1 MGEFFWPILEVIAKS
16 VPASKMPVAT
26 RGFGSSVAD
35 SAVRFFARAEEQIP
49 SSQDR
54 VKVLPATIEYVRV
67 SVYGLSVYV
76 LSVVIEYVR
85 VSVYGL
91 SVVVEGVCV
100 STYELSVVVDGDVV
114 FGVVDPVH
122 PVVASQLVV
131 VLSYLM
137 ILEGSDGSSTR
148 YGQYSTAGSQI
159 FSKSVV
165 SGS

>member
-1 MGEFFWPILEVIAKS
+1 MGEFSWPILEVIAKS

-26 RGFGSSVAD
+26 RGFGSSVVD
-35 SAVRFFARAEEQIP
+35 SAVRVFAGAEEQIP

-54 VKVLPATIEYVRV
+54 VKVLSATIEYVRV
-67 SVYGLSVYV
+67 SVYGLSVYG

-91 SVVVEGVCV
+91 SVVV
-100 STYELSVVVDGDVV
+100 DGDVA

-137 ILEGSDGSSTR
+137 ILEGSDLMILEGSDGSSTR

-159 FSKSVV
+159 FSLSVV

>member
-1 MGEFFWPILEVIAKS
+1 MN
-16 VPASKMPVAT
+16 
-26 RGFGSSVAD
+26 
-35 SAVRFFARAEEQIP
+35 
-49 SSQDR
+49 
-54 VKVLPATIEYVRV
+54 VLSATIEYVRV
-67 SVYGLSVYV
+67 SVNGL
-76 LSVVIEYVR
+76 
-85 VSVYGL
+85 SVYGL

>member
-1 MGEFFWPILEVIAKS
+1 MGEFSWPILEVIAKS
-16 VPASKMPVAT
+16 VPVSKMPVAT

-35 SAVRFFARAEEQIP
+35 SAGRVFAGAEEQIP

-54 VKVLPATIEYVRV
+54 VKVLSATIEYVRV
-67 SVYGLSVYV
+67 SVYGLSV
-76 LSVVIEYVR
+76 
-85 VSVYGL
+85 
-91 SVVVEGVCV
+91 
-100 STYELSVVVDGDVV
+100 VVDGDVA
-114 FGVVDPVH
+114 FGVVDPVR

-131 VLSYLM
+131 VLAYLMILEGSDLM

-159 FSKSVV
+159 FSLSVV